1 MYEGMHVKLSVCAY
15 GAVAVYGIRECGGF
29 LGIVS
34 NISYF
39 AKNLVLKFLKLVE
52 ILSFYIPINS
62 KTQWFLLPQMCIK
75 SSFL

>member
-1 MYEGMHVKLSVCAY
+1 MHVKLGVCAY
-15 GAVAVYGIRECGGF
+15 GAVAVYRVRECSGF

-52 ILSFYIPINS
+52 ILSLYIPIDS
-62 KTQWFLLPQMCIK
+62 KI
-75 SSFL
+75 